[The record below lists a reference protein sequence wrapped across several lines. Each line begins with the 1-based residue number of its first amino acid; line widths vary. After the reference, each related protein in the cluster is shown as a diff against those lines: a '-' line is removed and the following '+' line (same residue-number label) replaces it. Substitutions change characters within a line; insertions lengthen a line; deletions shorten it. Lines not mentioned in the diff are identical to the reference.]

1 MDQTGVV
8 IGPIIISVVLY
19 LRGNYSQG
27 FAILLMPSIL
37 ALCVLGLSRRLYP
50 NPHNF
55 EKTSV
60 IKNAVSW
67 YVSLVTSHQN
77 QTCCHNLLPVSQALY
92 LTDVYLLSVVKMS
105 KLVAEEGDISMS
117 EINRKENEYSSHHK
131 LLIDKYFTG
140 SILLVESRILHGDPA
155 AEIVEFANSV
165 SADLIVIGNTGKS
178 GLKRVFLGGTS
189 ETVSHNAS
197 CSVLIVKKG
206 KIR

>member
-1 MDQTGVV
+1 MKGESDLTR
-8 IGPIIISVVLY
+8 ISRIVAAIDLSE
-19 LRGNYSQG
+19 YSK
-27 FAILLMPSIL
+27 LVMEKV
-37 ALCVLGLSRRLYP
+37 CVLA
-50 NPHNF
+50 
-55 EKTSV
+55 
-60 IKNAVSW
+60 NAFNS
-67 YVSLVTSHQN
+67 
-77 QTCCHNLLPVSQALY
+77 
-92 LTDVYLLSVVKMS
+92 DVYLLSVVKMS

-117 EINRKENEYSSHHK
+117 EINKEENKYSSHHK

-140 SILLVESRILHGDPA
+140 SSLLVESKILHGDPA
-155 AEIVEFANSV
+155 SKIVEFANSV